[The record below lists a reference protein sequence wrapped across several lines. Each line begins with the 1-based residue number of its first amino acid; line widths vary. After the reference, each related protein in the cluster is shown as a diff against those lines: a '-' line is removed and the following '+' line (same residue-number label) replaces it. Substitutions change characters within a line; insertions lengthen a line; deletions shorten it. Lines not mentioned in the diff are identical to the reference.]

1 MSTRGPRRDGDG
13 GANDVRSLGFNDLIN
28 SMDPHDRAVIHNQRA
43 RHARGDGRERSRS
56 RRRVSWRD
64 GGKNHYASPGSQLV
78 RPTESPQSQSNNSV
92 AYGAATAGVWSGDS
106 VVSGAGWWG
115 QDHRRGNINRGR
127 PSDQWDSETDGETNS
142 NTNSNS
148 GGTNILSNIVENI
161 LSRWYQHFQEI
172 EQYRKEFRES
182 EERRSRVAGIAHFT
196 PYRCGRRMTQEEEG
210 WLQCNA
216 CIAADR
222 ESPETDRTISVFEEL
237 GEEFQRRTERSV
249 DRWAAGLDRQQA
261 EQQQQLQEE
270 QHLSGRGLK
279 LVQNVDAVDAKR
291 NGCSRVGSAVFL
303 RSLKRSSSGEP
314 NALLTGEPQA
324 WTGSRQSSSNNYR
337 KSSTCLE
344 GGLKLD
350 AKRNGCSKAGSARS
364 YSEDDKKRKLGVYIR
379 FRCCQKSC

>member
-56 RRRVSWRD
+56 RRWVSWRD

-115 QDHRRGNINRGR
+115 QDHRRGDINRGR
-127 PSDQWDSETDGETNS
+127 PSDEWDSETDSETNS

-161 LSRWYQHFQEI
+161 LSGWYQHFQEI
-172 EQYRKEFRES
+172 EQDRKEFRER
-182 EERRSRVAGIAHFT
+182 EERRSRVAGMSHFT
-196 PYRCGRRMTQEEEG
+196 PYRCGHR
-210 WLQCNA
+210 
-216 CIAADR
+216 IAAGPDA
-222 ESPETDRTISVFEEL
+222 
-237 GEEFQRRTERSV
+237 
-249 DRWAAGLDRQQA
+249 RWAAGLDRQQA

-270 QHLSGRGLK
+270 QHLSGRRPEVG
-279 LVQNVDAVDAKR
+279 AECR
-291 NGCSRVGSAVFL
+291 CGGCKAEWLQQGWKCRVF
-303 RSLKRSSSGEP
+303 E
-314 NALLTGEPQA
+314 E
-324 WTGSRQSSSNNYR
+324 
-337 KSSTCLE
+337 LE
-344 GGLKLD
+344 EEFQW
-350 AKRNGCSKAGSARS
+350 RTARS
-364 YSEDDKKRKLGVYIR
+364 VDR
-379 FRCCQKSC
+379 